1 MSVQVERR
9 IGGELAPKHLDE
21 PADGGGETP

>member
-9 IGGELAPKHLDE
+9 IGGELAPQDRDE